1 MTRARRIK
9 SWREL
14 RAESLRRYPEM
25 AAELPRE
32 RERTLREIADYEATM
47 VELRRARQLTQ
58 VALAEALGT
67 SQGEVSRIERQADL
81 YLSTLSR
88 YVEALGG
95 ELELVARFDDGE
107 RVAVKLP
114 ELERHKPAA

>member
-1 MTRARRIK
+1 MTRSTRTK

-14 RAESLRRYPEM
+14 RADAIHRYPGMEE
-25 AAELPRE
+25 ALVRE

-58 VALAEALGT
+58 VALAETLGT

-88 YVEALGG
+88 YIEAMGG

-114 ELERHKPAA
+114 ELARHKPAA

>member
-1 MTRARRIK
+1 MTRARRIM

-14 RAESLRRYPEM
+14 RAESLRRYPEIE
-25 AAELPRE
+25 AELPRE

-47 VELRRARQLTQ
+47 AELRRARQLTQ

-67 SQGEVSRIERQADL
+67 SQGEVSRIERQTDL

-88 YVEALGG
+88 YVEAMGG

-107 RVAVKLP
+107 RVAVKFP
-114 ELERHKPAA
+114 ELERLQPAA

>member
-1 MTRARRIK
+1 MTRSTRNK

-14 RAESLRRYPEM
+14 RADAIRRYPGMEE
-25 AAELPRE
+25 ALVRE

-58 VALAEALGT
+58 VALAETLGT

-88 YVEALGG
+88 YIEAMGG

-114 ELERHKPAA
+114 ELARH